1 MQAGLVYAQEF
12 SSTANVEIVKGASDQ
27 NNGQFYVPAETQ
39 ISAGQI
45 MIIRFTL
52 WLKVVR
58 QKPALARIHFLILVS
73 SRQQALMNIPLLN
86 QVPLIITVLYTHG

>member
-1 MQAGLVYAQEF
+1 MVIKMHQAVLYMIILSITLGFLLSQLGMQAGLVYAQEF

-52 WLKVVR
+52 
-58 QKPALARIHFLILVS
+58 
-73 SRQQALMNIPLLN
+73 
-86 QVPLIITVLYTHG
+86 